1 MKLQNKTALV
11 TGASRGLGRAIA
23 VELAKAGTKVI
34 INHLE
39 DEQSAKETLRLIKE
53 YTDGEIIQTDVADS
67 AAVRIMAQQLCD
79 KYGQVDI
86 LVNNAGVIV
95 RPGFW
100 DTQSDEDLARTIDVN
115 LKGQLN
121 CMRAFAPAMQQA
133 KWGRIINISSTN
145 GQTGTPAIL
154 AYSAAKAGVINA
166 TYAMAKALASDGI
179 TVNSVSPGVFNT
191 DMSKGTPEEVT
202 RSIIEN
208 TPLGRFGKPEDIG
221 EAVRFLAEA
230 DFITGH
236 VLVVDGGLLL
246 NT

>member
-1 MKLQNKTALV
+1 MKLKNKIALV
-11 TGASRGLGRAIA
+11 TGASRGLGRASA
-23 VELAKAGTKVI
+23 VELAKAGAKVI
-34 INHLE
+34 INHLN
-39 DEQSAKETLRLIKE
+39 DEQSAVETLKLVKE
-53 YTDGEIIQTDVADS
+53 YTDGEIIQTDVADPVAVQAM
-67 AAVRIMAQQLCD
+67 AARLFS

-86 LVNNAGVIV
+86 LVNNAGVII

-100 DTQSDEDLARTIDVN
+100 NIQSDEDINRTIDVV

-121 CMRAFAPAMQQA
+121 CMRAFAPAMQKA
-133 KWGRIINISSTN
+133 KWGRIINIASTN

-166 TYAMAKALASDGI
+166 TYAMAKALAQDGI
-179 TVNSVSPGVFNT
+179 TVNSVSPGVFDT
-191 DMSKGTPEEVT
+191 DMTKGAPEQVT
-202 RSIIEN
+202 QSIIET
-208 TPLGRFGKPEDIG
+208 TPLKRLGKPEEIG

>member
-11 TGASRGLGRAIA
+11 TGASRGLGRATAI
-23 VELAKAGTKVI
+23 ELAKAGATII
-34 INHLE
+34 INHLD
-39 DEQSAKETLRLIKE
+39 DEQNAQETLKLVKE
-53 YTDGEIIQTDVADS
+53 HTDGEIIQADVANPI
-67 AAVRIMAQQLCD
+67 AVKAMAKQLCD
-79 KYGQVDI
+79 KYGQIDI
-86 LVNNAGVIV
+86 LVNNAGAIL

-100 DTQSDEDLARTIDVN
+100 DTQSDEDLNRTIDIN

-121 CMRAFAPAMQQA
+121 CMRAFAPAMQKA

-166 TYAMAKALASDGI
+166 TYAMAKALGPDGV

-191 DMSKGTPEEVT
+191 DMTKGAPEEVT
-202 RSIIEN
+202 QSIIKN
-208 TPLGRFGKPEDIG
+208 TPLGRLGKPEEIG
-221 EAVRFLAEA
+221 EAVRFLVEA

>member
-1 MKLQNKTALV
+1 MV
-11 TGASRGLGRAIA
+11 
-23 VELAKAGTKVI
+23 
-34 INHLE
+34 
-39 DEQSAKETLRLIKE
+39 QS
-53 YTDGEIIQTDVADS
+53 DVADAS
-67 AAVRIMAQQLCD
+67 AVRLLAKQLSD

-86 LVNNAGVIV
+86 LVNNAGIIL

-115 LKGQLN
+115 LIGQIN
-121 CMRAFAPAMQQA
+121 CMRIFAPAMQKS

-166 TYAMAKALASDGI
+166 TYAMAKALAPDGI
-179 TVNSVSPGVFNT
+179 TVNSVSPGVFDT
-191 DMSKGTPEEVT
+191 DMTRGTEQQVVD
-202 RSIIEN
+202 SIINN
-208 TPLGRFGKPEDIG
+208 TPLKRLGKPQEIG

>member
-1 MKLQNKTALV
+1 MKLKNKVALV
-11 TGASRGLGRAIA
+11 TGASRGLGRATA
-23 VELAKAGTKVI
+23 VELAKAGARVI
-34 INHLE
+34 INHLN
-39 DEQSAKETLRLIKE
+39 DEKNAQETLRLVKK
-53 YTDGEIIQTDVADS
+53 YTDGEIIQADVADPN
-67 AAVRIMAQQLCD
+67 AVQTMADQLCN
-79 KYGQVDI
+79 KYRQIDI
-86 LVNNAGVIV
+86 LVNNAGIIL

-100 DTQSDEDLARTIDVN
+100 DVQSDEDIDRTINVV
-115 LKGQLN
+115 LKGQIN
-121 CMRAFAPAMQQA
+121 CMRAFAPAMQKA

-166 TYAMAKALASDGI
+166 TYAMAKALAQDGV
-179 TVNSVSPGVFNT
+179 TVNSVSPGVFDT
-191 DMSKGTPEEVT
+191 DMTKGAPEQVT
-202 RSIIEN
+202 QSIIET
-208 TPLGRFGKPEDIG
+208 TPLKRLGKPEEIG

>member
-23 VELAKAGTKVI
+23 VELAKAGAKVI

-39 DEQSAKETLRLIKE
+39 DDQNAKETLRLVKE
-53 YTDGEIIQTDVADS
+53 HTDGEIVQTDVAD
-67 AAVRIMAQQLCD
+67 ATAVKSMAQQLCGT
-79 KYGQVDI
+79 YGQIDI

-100 DTQSDEDLARTIDVN
+100 DTQSDEDLNRTIDVN
-115 LKGQLN
+115 LIGQLN
-121 CMRAFAPAMQQA
+121 CMRAFAPAMQRA

-166 TYAMAKALASDGI
+166 TYAMAKALASDGV
-179 TVNSVSPGVFNT
+179 TVNSVSPGVFDT
-191 DMSKGTPEEVT
+191 DMSKGTPKEVT
-202 RSIIEN
+202 QSIIKN
-208 TPLGRFGKPEDIG
+208 TPLKRFGKPEEIG
-221 EAVRFLAEA
+221 EAVRFLTEA

>member
-23 VELAKAGTKVI
+23 IELAKAGAKVI
-34 INHLE
+34 INHLD
-39 DEQSAKETLRLIKE
+39 DEQNAEETLRLVKE
-53 YTDGEIIQTDVADS
+53 HTDGEIVQTDVADPT
-67 AAVRIMAQQLCD
+67 AVKAMAQQLCD
-79 KYGQVDI
+79 KYGQIDI
-86 LVNNAGVIV
+86 LVNNAGVII

-100 DTQSDEDLARTIDVN
+100 DIQSDEDLSRTIDVN

-121 CMRAFAPAMQQA
+121 CIRAFAPAMQKA

-166 TYAMAKALASDGI
+166 TYAMAKALAPDGI
-179 TVNSVSPGVFNT
+179 TVNSVSPGVFDT

-208 TPLGRFGKPEDIG
+208 TPLKRFGKPEEIG